1 MQVKAMGTYSAV
13 AGHDCEKYKY
23 LALLIYVFK
32 HLKLHFYFRAKKKK
46 NCEGSQR
53 ARVYLQ
59 KKKAASIDLLF
70 FSQIRAKIITFF
82 LKGKK
87 RTEEKRSLPL
97 CLLRENK
104 V

>member
-1 MQVKAMGTYSAV
+1 MCLNIWSSISISGQ
-13 AGHDCEKYKY
+13 
-23 LALLIYVFK
+23 
-32 HLKLHFYFRAKKKK
+32 KKKK
-46 NCEGSQR
+46 KLWRQPESQGVL
-53 ARVYLQ
+53 AE

-82 LKGKK
+82 FKGKK